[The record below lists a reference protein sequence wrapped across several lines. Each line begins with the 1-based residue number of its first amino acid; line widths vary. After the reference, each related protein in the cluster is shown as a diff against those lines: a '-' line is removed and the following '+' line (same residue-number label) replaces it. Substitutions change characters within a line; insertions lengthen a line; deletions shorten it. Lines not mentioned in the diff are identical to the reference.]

1 MGSINRHIQLEA
13 GGAGAMS
20 YFAEWNMQHYIFLL
34 RTQDFEEK
42 ESYYIC
48 GGLQTLGNW
57 HEHQAMR
64 RLGS

>member
-1 MGSINRHIQLEA
+1 MVGPI
-13 GGAGAMS
+13 S

-48 GGLQTLGNW
+48 GSVEGLGNW